1 MYQILLY
8 FSIPSKSKAIMKK
21 IILLLTLSFFCSALF
36 SQTNKAKKSTASS
49 IFAKSDNVSAEMIKN
64 KLYLFITN
72 KGTKKDTIL
81 LKSFEVDKLPSE
93 CKIEPFTTKGTT
105 LHKITWQEKKTA
117 QSKLKTE
124 AAVTTVS
131 VICDIASKTKVL
143 TNEQTTTKITEI
155 HFLDNKQTVS
165 ETIDRIR
172 NEGFECIV
180 NKAGDVVLK
189 NKGKE
194 NKMIYIPADKKFVF
208 ASAGPSKKK

>member
-1 MYQILLY
+1 M
-8 FSIPSKSKAIMKK
+8 A
-21 IILLLTLSFFCSALF
+21 FFCTTLF

-64 KLYLFITN
+64 KFYLFITN
-72 KGTKKDTIL
+72 KRAKKDTIL
-81 LKSFEVDKLPSE
+81 LKSFEVDKLPLE

-155 HFLDNKQTVS
+155 HFLDDKQTVS

-189 NKGKE
+189 NKAKE
-194 NKMIYIPADKKFVF
+194 NKMIYVPADKKFVF
-208 ASAGPSKKK
+208 ASAGPLKKK

>member
-1 MYQILLY
+1 MKKTILL
-8 FSIPSKSKAIMKK
+8 FVMA
-21 IILLLTLSFFCSALF
+21 FFCMTLF
-36 SQTNKAKKSTASS
+36 SQTNKTKKSTPSS
-49 IFAKSDNVSAEMIKN
+49 ILAKSDNVSAEMIKN
-64 KLYLFITN
+64 KFYLFITN
-72 KGTKKDTIL
+72 KGAKKDTIL
-81 LKSFEVDKLPSE
+81 LKSFEVDKLPLE
-93 CKIEPFTTKGTT
+93 CKIEPFTTKGTP

-155 HFLDNKQTVS
+155 HFLDDKQTVS

-189 NKGKE
+189 NKAKE
-194 NKMIYIPADKKFVF
+194 NKMIYVPADKKFVF
-208 ASAGPSKKK
+208 ASAGPLKKK